1 MNFLSYIAKK
11 NIAFSSKTKHL
22 PLKFIKILR
31 DGKTEYAVK
40 IRYNLR
46 ILVHEIYQKHGKL

>member
-1 MNFLSYIAKK
+1 MNWKK
-11 NIAFSSKTKHL
+11 IYVAFSSKTKHL

-40 IRYNLR
+40 IRYNFR
-46 ILVHEIYQKHGKL
+46 IFLHERYQNMANCNK